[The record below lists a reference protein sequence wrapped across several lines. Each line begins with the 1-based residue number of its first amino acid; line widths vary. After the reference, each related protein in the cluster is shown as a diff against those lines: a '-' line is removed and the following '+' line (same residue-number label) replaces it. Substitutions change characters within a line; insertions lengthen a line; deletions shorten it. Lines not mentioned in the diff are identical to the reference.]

1 MVTTPSSC
9 PDSRTPT
16 AFSVNGK
23 AVTATVSKVERL
35 SKVLRER
42 LGLMGTKVGCD
53 AGDCGACTVLLDGKP
68 VCSCLVPA
76 GQVGG
81 CEVTTVEGLA
91 ARAPIHDRLQKSFLR
106 HGAAQCG
113 ACTPGMLVAAT
124 ALLERNRAPSENAV
138 MDAIGGVLCRCTG
151 YRKIITAIQNACSS
165 EVAEPSPQAG
175 HAVGSRMVRLDGQGK
190 VDGRE
195 IFGADE
201 IPDGALLVRA
211 IRSPHQRARFSF
223 GDIDAFLTE
232 HPGIH
237 RVLTAKDIPGENVY
251 GVIPRFADQPVFAEV
266 EARFRG
272 EAVAAVAGEAE
283 IVEALDL
290 STFPVTWEP
299 LPALTTIAA
308 ALAPGA
314 ELIHASRENN
324 VLVRGRV
331 VHGDVEKALAESDV
345 VVEGEYETGFIEHA
359 YVEPEAGFARRVG
372 DQIEIQ
378 ACTQAP
384 YMDRSDIARIL
395 GIAPEAVRI
404 IPTAVGGGFGAKLD
418 LSVQPFIA
426 LAAWH
431 LRQPVRMVYS
441 RTESILS
448 TTKRHPSKI
457 RLRAGATRDGKL
469 TAMDFAADFNTGA
482 YSSWGPTVAA
492 RVPVHAS
499 GPYYVPHYRALTRAV
514 HTNLLPAGAFRGFGV
529 PQTAIAQEQL
539 YDDLADRLDIDRLEF
554 RIMNALDNETP
565 TVTGQVL
572 GEGVGIRAC
581 FEALRPRWIA
591 ARAEAAAFN
600 GQTGGPIRRGVGV
613 AGMWYGC
620 GNTSLPN
627 PSTMRVG
634 LKANGRIALHQGAV
648 DIGQGSNTIVTQIC
662 ADALG
667 APIDCFDLVSADTSI
682 TPDGGKTSASRQTF
696 VTGKAVLM
704 AATEL
709 RRAIL
714 GPAGAC
720 ECALID
726 FRTDAVSIKEDGTER
741 IVNLRD
747 LPLDKYGY
755 VFTGE
760 ATFDPPTSS
769 LDENGQGNPYA
780 LYGFGAHLAEIAVD
794 TELGTVGVLKITAAH
809 DVGRAIN
816 PTLIEGQIE
825 GGAAQGLGM
834 ALMEEFFPGKGE
846 NLHDYLIPS
855 AGDMP
860 PVESILIED
869 PSPIG
874 PFGAKGIGEQAVIP
888 TAPAILNAIH
898 DAIAVRIHRLPATPD
913 RIRAAIVASAS
924 HRSEGRAG
932 CPPDSRRDAGATKNL

>member
-1 MVTTPSSC
+1 MVTTTSPR
-9 PDSRTPT
+9 PDAQTSI

-23 AVTATVSKVERL
+23 SVSAAVSHVERL

-53 AGDCGACTVLLDGKP
+53 AGDCGACTVLLDGEP

-76 GQVGG
+76 GQIGG
-81 CEVTTVEGLA
+81 REVTTVEGLA
-91 ARAPIHDRLQKSFLR
+91 ARAPIHDQLQKSFLR

-113 ACTPGMLVAAT
+113 ACTPGMLVSAT
-124 ALLERNRAPSENAV
+124 ALLERNRAPSESAV

-151 YRKIITAIQNACSS
+151 YRKIITAIQDACSQT
-165 EVAEPSPQAG
+165 ATEPSPKAG
-175 HAVGSRMVRLDGQGK
+175 HAVGSRMIRLDGQGK
-190 VDGRE
+190 VDGTE

-201 IPDGALLVRA
+201 IPSDALVVRA
-211 IRSPHQRARFSF
+211 IRSPYQRSRFRF
-223 GDIDAFLTE
+223 GDLGAFVVA
-232 HPGIH
+232 HPGIQG
-237 RVLTAKDIPGENVY
+237 VLTAKDIPGENIY
-251 GVIPRFADQPVFAEV
+251 GVIPRFADQPVFAET

-272 EAVAAVAGEAE
+272 EAVAAVVGEAE
-283 IVEALDL
+283 IIDALDL
-290 STFPVTWEP
+290 STFPVTWEE
-299 LPALTTIAA
+299 LPALTTIED
-308 ALAPGA
+308 ALAPDA
-314 ELIHASRENN
+314 ERIHATRENN

-331 VHGDVEKALAESDV
+331 VRGDVEKALAESDV

-359 YVEPEAGFARRVG
+359 YIEPEAGFARRVG

-384 YMDRSDIARIL
+384 YMDRADLARIL

-418 LSVQPFIA
+418 LSIQPFIA
-426 LAAWH
+426 LAAWQ
-431 LRQPVRMVYS
+431 LRKPVRMVYS
-441 RTESILS
+441 RIESIRS
-448 TTKRHPSKI
+448 TTKRHPSHI
-457 RLRAGATRDGKL
+457 RLRAGAARDGKL
-469 TAMDFAADFNTGA
+469 TGMDFAADFNTGA

-492 RVPVHAS
+492 RVPIHAS

-539 YDDLADRLDIDRLEF
+539 YDDLADRLGIDRLEF
-554 RIMNALDNETP
+554 RIMNALDNDSP
-565 TVTGQVL
+565 TVTGQIL

-581 FEALRPRWIA
+581 FEALSPRWIA
-591 ARAEAAAFN
+591 ARTEAAAFN
-600 GQTGGPIRRGVGV
+600 AQAAGPVRRGVGV

-634 LKANGRIALHQGAV
+634 LKADGRIALHQGAV

-667 APIDCFDLVSADTSI
+667 APIDRFDLVSGDTSI
-682 TPDGGKTSASRQTF
+682 TPDSGKTSASRQTF
-696 VTGKAVLM
+696 VTGKAVYM
-704 AATEL
+704 AAKEL

-714 GPAGAC
+714 GTTGAC
-720 ECALID
+720 ECAVID
-726 FRTDAVSIKEDGTER
+726 FGNDAVTIKEDGKER
-741 IVNLRD
+741 TIPLRD

-760 ATFDPPTSS
+760 ATFDPPTSP
-769 LDENGQGNPYA
+769 LDENGQGKPYA
-780 LYGFGAHLAEIAVD
+780 VFGFGAHLAEVAVD
-794 TELGTVGVLKITAAH
+794 TELGTVRVLNITAAH

-834 ALMEEFFPGKGE
+834 ALMEDFFPGKGE

-898 DAIAVRIHRLPATPD
+898 DATGVRVHRLPATPD
-913 RIRAAIVASAS
+913 RIRAAILA
-924 HRSEGRAG
+924 
-932 CPPDSRRDAGATKNL
+932 RRTRTL